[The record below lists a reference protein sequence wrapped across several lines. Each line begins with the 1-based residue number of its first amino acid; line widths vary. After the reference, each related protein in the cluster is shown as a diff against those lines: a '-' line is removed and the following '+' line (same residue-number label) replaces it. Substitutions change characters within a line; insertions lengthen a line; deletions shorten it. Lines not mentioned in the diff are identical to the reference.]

1 MQINKPTEDFIEL
14 IKNFMYKCPLCNTGV
29 QFDVPELTSVSKV
42 VELSE
47 AINKLICPKCGKPLG
62 EDAKKAF
69 DTVKAYNE
77 AAYNFVHIHKNVEM
91 YRLPIHQE

>member
-1 MQINKPTEDFIEL
+1 MEL

-29 QFDVPELTSVSKV
+29 QFDVPELVSVSKV

-47 AINKLICPKCGKPLG
+47 AINKLICPKCGKSLG

-77 AAYNFVHIHKNVEM
+77 AVYEFVHIHKNVQLDRSYIAQGE
-91 YRLPIHQE
+91 ETK

>member
-1 MQINKPTEDFIEL
+1 MEL

-29 QFDVPELTSVSKV
+29 QFDVPELISVSKV

-47 AINKLICPKCGKPLG
+47 AIDKLICPKCGKPLG

-69 DTVKAYNE
+69 DT
-77 AAYNFVHIHKNVEM
+77 FVHIHKNVEL

>member
-1 MQINKPTEDFIEL
+1 MEL

-29 QFDVPELTSVSKV
+29 QFEVPELVSVSKV
-42 VELSE
+42 LELSE
-47 AINKLICPKCGKPLG
+47 AINKLICPKCGKSLG

-77 AAYNFVHIHKNVEM
+77 ASQKKGKPPEHSGGLFFHVSSNPYHSSLHLKK
-91 YRLPIHQE
+91 